1 MKKIIWTIIIMVVMA
16 GAVFFLGYK
25 NSNDAT
31 EGHFI
36 KIGAL
41 LPLSGNAANYGEG
54 SREGIEIA
62 KDDLKS
68 KYLNLNIQVVYE
80 DSFYDPKRAV
90 DGYRKLKD
98 ISNISAILTGGSQIS
113 SAVKNLSDKDNV
125 LQMAIWSGAPSY
137 SSGVHNFTFRV
148 TALADEHIPALVEY
162 LDNHNY
168 KKLALLYANNEFGVA
183 FKESFENFPNKKISV
198 VPYGF
203 SSEDMD
209 FRTLLLKVK
218 NDKTD
223 AIFFV
228 GLVKQF
234 VGVLKEANELGIKK
248 KFFSQWSV
256 EDQQLLDGANDLAEG
271 IIYTYPFDYNT
282 PYSKDFTF
290 KYQQK
295 YNKVPNGYVA
305 ESYVGTMLMGEAI
318 NACQN
323 KVNVNC
329 WKDYLDKIKN
339 FPTIMGLVTMDSRG
353 DIKAGKVFLK
363 TVKDGK
369 FVKLEE

>member
-1 MKKIIWTIIIMVVMA
+1 MHGTGDRVQRTGKQKLNPDLRTLYFEKGSIVIVVLWSL
-16 GAVFFLGYK
+16 FFLSALAIAINAHIRPQLDLAEK
-25 NSNDAT
+25 L
-31 EGHFI
+31 
-36 KIGAL
+36 IGRTKM
-41 LPLSGNAANYGEG
+41 Y
-54 SREGIEIA
+54 
-62 KDDLKS
+62 
-68 KYLNLNIQVVYE
+68 YLARAGV
-80 DSFYDPKRAV
+80 KRA
-90 DGYRKLKD
+90 
-98 ISNISAILTGGSQIS
+98 IL
-113 SAVKNLSDKDNV
+113 
-125 LQMAIWSGAPSY
+125 
-137 SSGVHNFTFRV
+137 
-148 TALADEHIPALVEY
+148 E
-162 LDNHNY
+162 
-168 KKLALLYANNEFGVA
+168 
-183 FKESFENFPNKKISV
+183 
-198 VPYGF
+198 
-203 SSEDMD
+203 
-209 FRTLLLKVK
+209 VK

-271 IIYTYPFDYNT
+271 IIYTYPFDYDT

-305 ESYVGTMLMGEAI
+305 ESYVGTMLIGEAI
-318 NACQN
+318 NVCQN
-323 KVNVNC
+323 KINVNC

>member
-1 MKKIIWTIIIMVVMA
+1 MVVMA

-148 TALADEHIPALVEY
+148 TSLADEHIPALVEY